1 MRFHLEQNP
10 EGYTF
15 AVSYLENSP
24 VQSDLRPCLSEI
36 SFFVLTLNRL
46 LLFPS
51 LYVNCYGDIPT
62 INDFWSILAFI

>member
-36 SFFVLTLNRL
+36 SCFVLTLNRL

-51 LYVNCYGDIPT
+51 L
-62 INDFWSILAFI
+62 